1 MPFKLFVSYSEK
13 DRSRI
18 EPLLFCIRNMPE
30 KSNGLLDLFF
40 YEVSRTPSANTTDE
54 IIERIRC
61 SDAVLYFH
69 SKNSVLSEFVQ
80 NEIGGAVVAG
90 KQVIIAKLDKTR
102 VKGMLKGVNYLNFAN
117 PDIFEREMKAL
128 LDTVKAKIDSMQE
141 QEAAKAS
148 LAPEEVVVRRKSTFA
163 QNSAESGLISK
174 RKQLAIQPSY
184 TIEDWKMILAI
195 AAVITL
201 AVFILRT
208 SKQSG

>member
-13 DRSRI
+13 DRSKI

-40 YEVSRTPSANTTDE
+40 YEVSRTPSAKTTDE

-80 NEIGGAVVAG
+80 NEIGGAVVVG
-90 KQVIIAKLDKTR
+90 KQVIIAKLDKTP
-102 VKGMLKGVNYLNFAN
+102 VEGMLKGVNYLDFAKPN
-117 PDIFEREMKAL
+117 VFEREMKAL
-128 LDTVKAKIDSMQE
+128 LDTVRTKIDTMQE
-141 QEAAKAS
+141 QETVKAS
-148 LAPEEVVVRRKSTFA
+148 SAGKEVVVTRKSPFE
-163 QNSAESGLISK
+163 QNGVERGSIGT
-174 RKQLAIQPSY
+174 RQQLAIRPSY

-201 AVFILRT
+201 AVIILRA